1 VFFYNE
7 DAKCFFFLDIF
18 FFLRAKPLTVCR
30 TSYIYVDYTGSNIPP
45 VAENMKLKTGLEP
58 ELARNL
64 NWCLDDSVMKWFIST
79 DGRTLTSAL
88 CGTWFLAD
96 GGTENSADGGTE
108 TSADVGTE
116 TSDEGRTKTSADV
129 ETETSTDVGTET
141 SADLDRDLGWWWA
154 KHLKNDLG

>member
-1 VFFYNE
+1 MPDSRGSPPWPWPLVRLFLFQVFLVFFYNE

-64 NWCLDDSVMKWFIST
+64 N
-79 DGRTLTSAL
+79 
-88 CGTWFLAD
+88 
-96 GGTENSADGGTE
+96 
-108 TSADVGTE
+108 
-116 TSDEGRTKTSADV
+116 
-129 ETETSTDVGTET
+129 
-141 SADLDRDLGWWWA
+141 
-154 KHLKNDLG
+154 